1 LKVGVIGL
9 QKLIHQGKTPLIMI
23 NSSEISKSEF
33 LKESIFDL
41 LNLIE
46 RANNSIARHKSIAE
60 MDMIAVEGFE
70 RIRQQY
76 IDELNQMML
85 EFGLHV
91 DNSNFA
97 MAA

>member
-1 LKVGVIGL
+1 MK
-9 QKLIHQGKTPLIMI
+9 
-23 NSSEISKSEF
+23 NSSEISKSEY
-33 LKESIFDL
+33 LKEAIFDL

-46 RANNSIARHKSIAE
+46 RANSSILRHKSIENSDVLA
-60 MDMIAVEGFE
+60 IEGFE
-70 RIRQQY
+70 RLRQQY

-91 DNSNFA
+91 DNSTFA

>member
-1 LKVGVIGL
+1 
-9 QKLIHQGKTPLIMI
+9 ME
-23 NSSEISKSEF
+23 NSSNISKSEY
-33 LKESIFDL
+33 LKEAIFDL

-46 RANNSIARHKSIAE
+46 RANNSILRHQSLENPDIIA
-60 MDMIAVEGFE
+60 IEGFD

-76 IDELNQMML
+76 IDELNQMMT

-91 DNSNFA
+91 GNTNFA

>member
-1 LKVGVIGL
+1 
-9 QKLIHQGKTPLIMI
+9 MI
-23 NSSEISKSEF
+23 NSPEISKSEY
-33 LKESIFDL
+33 LKEAIFDL

-46 RANNSIARHKSIAE
+46 RTNNSIVRHKSIE
-60 MDMIAVEGFE
+60 NPDGLTIQGFE

-76 IDELNQMML
+76 IDELNQIML

-91 DNSNFA
+91 NKTEFA